1 MVATAGTKIMSRPAR
16 VDVTGH
22 TNPLAKV
29 RPASSRRLRREHDL
43 PLSLRS
49 RLTEVVRSPD
59 RCARVARRPGQNPPA
74 KCSARR

>member
-16 VDVTGH
+16 VEVTGH

-43 PLSLRS
+43 LLSLLFS
-49 RLTEVVRSPD
+49 ET
-59 RCARVARRPGQNPPA
+59 AVAH
-74 KCSARR
+74 